1 MKASKKTAPKNVEE
15 LFLTKNK
22 RLLDPFS
29 VIPLIPIQPDHLV
42 GDIGC
47 GSGNF
52 SIPLA
57 KYLFSGTLYAFD
69 KDVAMLL
76 LKEKLV
82 SVVHGEA
89 FGLSPYFR
97 LSYATSLDNIK
108 EAVER
113 ISKSLS

>member
-57 KYLFSGTLYAFD
+57 KYLFAGKLYAFD
-69 KDVAMLL
+69 THETMLSKISESLKSINLNMDFL
-76 LKEKLV
+76 L
-82 SVVHGEA
+82 
-89 FGLSPYFR
+89 P
-97 LSYATSLDNIK
+97 SLK
-108 EAVER
+108 
-113 ISKSLS
+113 